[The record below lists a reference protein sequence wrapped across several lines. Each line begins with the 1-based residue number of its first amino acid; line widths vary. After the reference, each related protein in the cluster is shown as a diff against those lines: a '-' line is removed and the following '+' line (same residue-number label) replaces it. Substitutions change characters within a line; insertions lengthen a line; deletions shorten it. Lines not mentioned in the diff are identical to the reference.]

1 MPIILVIIG
10 LVAAL
15 GLGGYFWNAHEVAE
29 RDITPIVDTTSPVTS
44 TPTEPATTPTPESV
58 TTTPEPTPVATNP
71 TPTTPTTP
79 VPTTPVV
86 DTPVA
91 AKTTYKNA
99 AYSVDVTYNAPDGMN
114 HPMTVKLTLKDDI
127 VTASD
132 VTFGSEAQG
141 ATANYQKNFAATYK
155 TSVIGK
161 SLDSIKLSRIGGASL
176 TSNAW
181 NKARVEIATQAKS

>member
-29 RDITPIVDTTSPVTS
+29 RDITPVVDTTSPVTS
-44 TPTEPATTPTPESV
+44 TPTEPATTSTPEPV
-58 TTTPEPTPVATNP
+58 TTTPEPTPVSTNP
-71 TPTTPTTP
+71 T
-79 VPTTPVV
+79 PTTPVV
-86 DTPVA
+86 DTPVT

-132 VTFGSEAQG
+132 VAFGSEAQG

-155 TSVIGK
+155 TSVMGK

-181 NKARVEIATQAKS
+181 NKAKVEIATQAKS